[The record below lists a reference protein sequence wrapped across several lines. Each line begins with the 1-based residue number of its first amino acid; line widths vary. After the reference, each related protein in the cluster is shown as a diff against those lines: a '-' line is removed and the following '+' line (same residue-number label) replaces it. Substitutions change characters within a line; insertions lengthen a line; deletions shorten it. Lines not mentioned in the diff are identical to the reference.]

1 MIRGIL
7 HSEIFMLT
15 LTIGIY
21 LGAQYLYRRTHWALF
36 NPLLVSMAVIIVV
49 LRLLGIGYE
58 EYSSGNEIINFMLG
72 MSVVALGYLL
82 YEQIENIRGNALSI
96 LTSVLAG
103 SIAGVV
109 SVALIARWLGAG
121 DALVASLEP
130 KSVTTPIA
138 ISVSASS
145 GGIPAL
151 TSVAVIV
158 AGVFGGMVGPWVLRM
173 AGVRDRVAQG
183 LAMGAASHALGTA
196 RAMEIGAIE
205 GAIGGLAIGLMGVMT
220 ALLIP
225 LLDKLM

>member
-1 MIRGIL
+1 MIDSII

-21 LGAQYLYRRTHWALF
+21 LAAQYLYRRTHFALF
-36 NPLLVSMAVIIVV
+36 NPLLVSMAVLIAL
-49 LRLLGIGYE
+49 LRALGIEYE
-58 EYSSGNEIINFMLG
+58 EYSSGNKIINFMLG

-82 YEQIENIRGNALSI
+82 YEQIENIRGHTLSI
-96 LTSVLAG
+96 LTSVFVG
-103 SIAGVV
+103 SIVGVV

-158 AGVFGGMVGPWVLRM
+158 AGVFGGIVGPWILRM
-173 AGVRDRVAQG
+173 VGVHDRVAQG

-225 LLDKLM
+225 ILDKWI